1 MAITWFRFSAELPAG
16 RQLLPGAGMDSLH
29 QTPLG
34 FSSDQGEKFVLSAA
48 LYSCHYPGDE
58 KVQLY
63 LLWRNFGCSQP
74 NSLSVLKVFFWS
86 TFKWWGYCGKG
97 EGINDFSSV
106 FWLPPACHSLA
117 HRSWVST
124 GSDKKGTF
132 SFALWLWRFKCSYL
146 WSIHKWSIY
155 LKASSYHSGFGK
167 HITADTQVVLSSVSM
182 WFASW
187 AQKWERVR
195 GGNHMF

>member
-1 MAITWFRFSAELPAG
+1 MIRRKWSFSNELPPNRRGSMAITWFRFSAELPAG

-106 FWLPPACHSLA
+106 FWLPPALPQPSSQELGV
-117 HRSWVST
+117 HRLRQ
-124 GSDKKGTF
+124 KGN
-132 SFALWLWRFKCSYL
+132 LQLCSMVMKIQML
-146 WSIHKWSIY
+146 LFMIH
-155 LKASSYHSGFGK
+155 
-167 HITADTQVVLSSVSM
+167 T
-182 WFASW
+182 
-187 AQKWERVR
+187 
-195 GGNHMF
+195 